1 LADIG
6 YPRFQTEYSMFSRD
20 AVDKILEKGNGVP
33 TYISRLTAIVYGT
46 YKLSR
51 KNLTINAQFVEDTL
65 RKSE

>member
-1 LADIG
+1 
-6 YPRFQTEYSMFSRD
+6 MFSRD